1 MMRINMASFNLRQAA
16 NKQLAALGLYAETAA
31 QQMVEHAKP
40 NAPWT
45 DRTTNAR
52 ESISG
57 GHYWKGNTLVVRIS
71 GGMEYSVYLELA
83 MEKRWAIL
91 RPTVERFAP
100 EVLSG
105 YQRLVKD

>member
-1 MMRINMASFNLRQAA
+1 MMRVNTSNFNLREAA

-31 QQMVEHAKP
+31 MKMEDYAKP

-45 DRTTNAR
+45 DRTSNAR
-52 ESISG
+52 QSISG
-57 GHYWKGNTLVVRIS
+57 GHFWRGNNLVVRLS

-100 EVLSG
+100 DILSG